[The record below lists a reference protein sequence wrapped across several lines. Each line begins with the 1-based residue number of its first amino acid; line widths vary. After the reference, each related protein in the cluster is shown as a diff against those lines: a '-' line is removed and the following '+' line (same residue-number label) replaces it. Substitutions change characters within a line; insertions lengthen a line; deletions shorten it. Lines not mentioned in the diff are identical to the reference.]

1 MPVTEADIDRYI
13 QLQGIRL
20 GPDQVRSRERARVA
34 LERGER
40 RRLMIENEAKLRDR
54 DMGMVIPVR
63 R

>member
-13 QLQGIRL
+13 QLQGICL
-20 GPDQVRSRERARVA
+20 GPDQVRLRERARVA
-34 LERGER
+34 LERDER
-40 RRLMIENEAKLRDR
+40 RRLMIEIEAKLRDR